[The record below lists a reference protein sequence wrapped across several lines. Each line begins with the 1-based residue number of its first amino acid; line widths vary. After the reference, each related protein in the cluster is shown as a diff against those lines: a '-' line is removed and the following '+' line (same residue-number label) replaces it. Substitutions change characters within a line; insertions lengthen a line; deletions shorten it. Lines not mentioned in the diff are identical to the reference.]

1 MKLTSLGIKTK
12 LHANS
17 RNQMTLTDLEAENAR
32 KLAIERRLNI
42 YTLRKYSVNLIT
54 FVLHSMSN
62 WPLRRQTLP
71 QSNKFP
77 LIERWLFSR
86 YRAAFS
92 KVFNTLKH

>member
-62 WPLRRQTLP
+62 
-71 QSNKFP
+71 
-77 LIERWLFSR
+77 
-86 YRAAFS
+86 
-92 KVFNTLKH
+92 